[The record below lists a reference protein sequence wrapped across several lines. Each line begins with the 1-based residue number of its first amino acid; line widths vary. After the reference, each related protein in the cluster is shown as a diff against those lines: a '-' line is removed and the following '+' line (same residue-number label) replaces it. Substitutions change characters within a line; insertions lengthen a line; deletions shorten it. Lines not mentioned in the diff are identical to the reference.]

1 LPTPSNQPLLKSNT
15 QVLPFENPA
24 LRRVSLDQNLPKCY
38 NTNMKTKKEEIMQF
52 FLVSSGDGSVVL
64 QAIDQEHAFE
74 LADEY
79 DFDWDTIE
87 PIEVYFTEETGE

>member
-1 LPTPSNQPLLKSNT
+1 
-15 QVLPFENPA
+15 
-24 LRRVSLDQNLPKCY
+24 
-38 NTNMKTKKEEIMQF
+38 MKTSKEEIVQF
-52 FLVSSGDGSVVL
+52 FLVSSVDGSVVL
-64 QAIDQEHAFE
+64 QARDQEHAFE

>member
-1 LPTPSNQPLLKSNT
+1 
-15 QVLPFENPA
+15 
-24 LRRVSLDQNLPKCY
+24 
-38 NTNMKTKKEEIMQF
+38 MQF
-52 FLVSSGDGSVVL
+52 FLVSSVDGSVVL
-64 QAIDQEHAFE
+64 QAKDQEHAFE

>member
-1 LPTPSNQPLLKSNT
+1 
-15 QVLPFENPA
+15 
-24 LRRVSLDQNLPKCY
+24 
-38 NTNMKTKKEEIMQF
+38 MKTSKEEIVQF
-52 FLVSSGDGSVVL
+52 FLVSSVDGSVVL